1 MITWELI
8 QEMVEGLRPLCSL
21 VNENIGKGIGLF
33 GAGVSAAPC
42 CDFLTEKNYDV
53 SCFVDNS
60 TEKQKYLCCGLKVM
74 APSSFDGGVLFITN
88 QTYTKAIEKS
98 YNDAFGGKGDAKV
111 ITLNAFFT
119 AKNINKFEYL
129 RNNIFS
135 DTESINVLDTMVYEN
150 LTSKNKFWTDIY
162 NKNQYFCLDE
172 LMNGADEVFVDIGA
186 AVGDTIERFIWEK
199 NGYISQ
205 IYAFEPS
212 ANEYGALEYR
222 MKRLMREWMF
232 NKGQINIVNAGIAEK
247 SGQRILQMNKL
258 GTNNFILNSG
268 NADQNN
274 VYENHINIYCL
285 DDYFKDV
292 SVTFI
297 KADVEGYEMRCLRG
311 ASAVIKRDKPKM
323 ALCIYHK
330 PEDIF
335 DFIEYISAIVPE
347 YKFKLRHHS
356 RNWTETVL
364 YAFVEDDE

>member
-1 MITWELI
+1 MITWEAI
-8 QEMVEGLRPLCSL
+8 EKAAEDIMPAYTL
-21 VNENIGKGIGLF
+21 VDANIDKGIGLF

-42 CDFLTEKNYDV
+42 YDFLCEKKYNV
-53 SCFVDNS
+53 SCFVDS
-60 TEKQKYLCCGLKVM
+60 SVEKQKHLCCGLKVI

-88 QTYTKAIEKS
+88 QTY
-98 YNDAFGGKGDAKV
+98 AKPMGALYVPYYAGEGV

-119 AKNINKFEYL
+119 LKNIGKFKYL
-129 RNNIFS
+129 ANNVFN
-135 DTESINVLDTMVYEN
+135 DLESKNVLNTMIYEN
-150 LTSKNKFWTDIY
+150 LTSENKLWTDIY

-172 LMNGADEVFVDIGA
+172 LMGDANEVFVDIGA

-199 NGYISQ
+199 NGYISK
-205 IYAFEPS
+205 IHAFEPS
-212 ANEYGALEYR
+212 PYEYAALKYR
-222 MKRLMREWMF
+222 MERLTREWMF
-232 NKGQINIVNAGIAEK
+232 NNNQINIVNAGIAEK
-247 SGQRILQMNKL
+247 TEKRILATNKL
-258 GTNNFILNSG
+258 GTNNFMLNSG

-274 VYENHINIYCL
+274 ADVVNANVYSL
-285 DDYFKDV
+285 DDYFKDAP
-292 SVTFI
+292 VTFI

-335 DFIEYISAIVPE
+335 DFIEYINAIVPE

-364 YAFVEDDE
+364 YAFVRDNI